1 MQSIFDDL
9 IILEFANNHMGDVD
23 HGIAMVR
30 AFADVC
36 RDFPFRF
43 AVKFQYRHLETFI
56 HESHQGDYSIRLLKR
71 IQETA
76 LTVEQF
82 ATLRRAV
89 KDHGFLTACTPFDE
103 TSAERVAAEKY
114 DFMKIASC
122 SVGEW
127 PLIETIGS
135 FDLPIIFSTAGAD
148 RETVEKTYRFFESR
162 KKTFAMLHCVGAY
175 PTDPLQSSMN
185 QLDVFR
191 RMFPDAVLG
200 YSGHEE
206 PDDTTVAMIAVA
218 KGAKI
223 FERHVAL
230 PTKKYKPN
238 DYSSSPEQVRR
249 WLTAIHRAKQICG
262 GEDFRNIDEKERYDL
277 FLIRRAC
284 YLRCNKKKGE
294 TLTHNDFWFATPN
307 VEGYLMVCDLP
318 TDGML
323 LAKEDLPAGKPVRR
337 ESVASKQSVFPAAG
351 VKKPDSVSKS
361 QE

>member
-1 MQSIFDDL
+1 MYFDNL

-23 HGIAMVR
+23 HGLSMVR

-36 RDFPFRF
+36 KEFPFRF
-43 AVKFQYRHLETFI
+43 AVKFQYRYLETFI
-56 HESHQGDYSIRLLKR
+56 HETYQGDYSIKLLKR

-76 LTVEQF
+76 LTESQF
-82 ATLRRAV
+82 ATLRQAV

-103 TSAERVAAEKY
+103 TSVKRIAAEKY
-114 DFMKIASC
+114 DIMKVASC
-122 SVGEW
+122 SIGEW
-127 PLIETIGS
+127 PLIEAVGS

-148 RETVEKTYRFFESR
+148 RDAVEKTYRFFETK

-175 PTDPLQSSMN
+175 PTDPLKSAMN

-191 RMFPDAVLG
+191 KMFPDAILG

-206 PDDTTVAMIAVA
+206 PDDTTVAPIAVA

-230 PTKKYKPN
+230 PTEKYKPN

-262 GEDFRNIDEKERYDL
+262 GDEFREIEEKERYDL

-284 YLRCNKKKGE
+284 YLKRDKKKGE
-294 TLTHNDFWFATPN
+294 TLTRDDFWFAAPN
-307 VEGYLMVCDLP
+307 SEGYLMLCDLP
-318 TDGML
+318 MDGTVI
-323 LAKEDLPAGKPVRR
+323 AKEDLTAGKPVRR
-337 ESVASKQSVFPAAG
+337 KSVEIQ
-351 VKKPDSVSKS
+351 
-361 QE
+361 